1 MIFRTIRIRDADD
14 ARLKA
19 ISKRLGL
26 ALSLDE
32 MKAVR
37 SYFERLGRDPIDA
50 EIHAVAQ
57 SWSEHCSYKSSK
69 YYLKKY
75 LGSLKTDYTILA
87 MEDDAGVVDFDGEYA
102 YVLKM
107 ESHNHPSAVEPYGG
121 AATGI
126 GGIVRDV
133 LCMGAQPV
141 ALIDSLFLGD
151 VSSDRYEGLLSPRY
165 IFGGVVGGIRD
176 YGNRIGIPNV
186 AGSLYFD
193 KLYNSNPLVNAG
205 CVGIVRRDR
214 IVRSKS
220 YKPGDVL
227 VLMGGKTGR
236 DGIHGVNFASTTLGK
251 VTKSSRLAIQLGNP
265 IVEQPMIKAVL
276 EANDAGL
283 IRAMKDLGGGG
294 LSSAATEMV
303 YAGGFGAEITLDD
316 IKLKESNMSGW
327 EIWISES
334 QERMLMEC
342 YPEDVEKI
350 RQIAGKWNLD
360 FSVIGQVT
368 ADRRIRVYYK
378 KRKIID
384 MDIEFLDD
392 SPVYQRP
399 YRIKEVEKSVMV
411 PQEPEDLNS
420 FVRDFMARLNTCA
433 RFNVVRQYDHT
444 VRGSTIV
451 TPFVGRPNKETHAD
465 ATVIKPLENSMRGL
479 VLTSGSRPNMVSVDP
494 YAGTLLTLAEAYKNI
509 LSTGGRPHSV
519 VDALNFGNPER
530 EEIMG
535 QFVESVRAIGDFCR
549 KMGLPVVAGNVSFY
563 NEYRK
568 TDIMPTPTIMMIG
581 LIDDVRRSRTTYMK
595 GSGNAIYLIGE
606 PCDNLTGSEYSRMH
620 GYTDGFLP
628 APDLD
633 ELTRIRDFLSSK
645 ADMILSSHD
654 VSSGG
659 LFAALSEM
667 SFGSGI
673 GFHVDISNVSAARP
687 TVKLFSECGNGIV
700 LEIAKDKEEQFVD
713 GSNGLTIKRLG
724 ETGGDRI
731 IVDEAGLNIID
742 VAVDDLRGAW
752 EHGLD
757 RYI

>member
-1 MIFRTIRIRDADD
+1 MIFRTVKLRDANDS
-14 ARLKA
+14 RLKA

-32 MKAVR
+32 MRSLKA
-37 SYFERLGRDPIDA
+37 YFEREGRDPIDA

-87 MEDDAGVVDFDGEYA
+87 MEDDAGVVDFDGENA

-141 ALIDSLFLGD
+141 ALVDSLFLGD

-165 IFGGVVGGIRD
+165 IFDGVVSGIRD

-193 KLYNSNPLVNAG
+193 RLYNSNPLVNAG
-205 CVGIVRRDR
+205 CIGIVRKDK

-220 YKPGDVL
+220 YKAGDIL

-251 VTKSSRLAIQLGNP
+251 ITKSSRLAIQLGNP
-265 IVEQPMIKAVL
+265 IVEHPMIKAVL
-276 EANDAGL
+276 EANDEGL

-303 YAGGFGAEITLDD
+303 YAGGFGAEIVLDD
-316 IKLKESNMSGW
+316 IKLKESSMSGW

-350 RQIAGKWNLD
+350 KRIAEKWNLD
-360 FSVIGQVT
+360 FSVIGKVT
-368 ADRRIRVYYK
+368 EDRRIRVYYR

-384 MDIEFLDD
+384 MDIKFLDD
-392 SPVYQRP
+392 APVYQRP
-399 YRIKEVEKSVMV
+399 YRLKESERYIAI
-411 PQEPEDLNS
+411 PEEPEDLSS
-420 FVRDFMARLNTCA
+420 FVVQFISRLNLCA
-433 RFNVVRQYDHT
+433 RFKVVRQYDHT

-451 TPFVGRPNKETHAD
+451 TPFVGRPNRETHAD
-465 ATVIKPLENSMRGL
+465 ATVIKPLEQSMRGL
-479 VLTSGSRPNMVSVDP
+479 VITSGSRPNMVSVDP
-494 YAGTLLTLAEAYKNI
+494 YSGTMWTLVEAYKNI
-509 LSTGGRPHSV
+509 LSTGGVPHSV

-549 KMGLPVVAGNVSFY
+549 KLGLPIVAGNVSFY
-563 NEYRK
+563 NEYKK
-568 TDIMPTPTIMMIG
+568 TDIMPTPTILMVGI
-581 LIDDVRRSRTTYMK
+581 IDDVRRSRTTYIK
-595 GSGNAIYLIGE
+595 GPGNALYLIGS
-606 PCDNLTGSEYSRMH
+606 PCDNLTGSEYNRMR
-620 GYTDGFLP
+620 GYSEGYLP
-628 APDLD
+628 IPDLD
-633 ELTRIRDFLSSK
+633 ELTAVRDFINLK
-645 ADMILSSHD
+645 RDAILSSHD

-659 LFAALSEM
+659 LFTALAEM

-673 GFHVDISNVSAARP
+673 GFHADISNVSSARP

-700 LEIAKDKEEQFVD
+700 VEVPRNMEEEFME
-713 GSNGLTIKRLG
+713 GSGNVSVKRIG

-731 IVDEAGLNIID
+731 IIDEAGLNIINVPVEEIRD
-742 VAVDDLRGAW
+742 AW

-757 RYI
+757 KY